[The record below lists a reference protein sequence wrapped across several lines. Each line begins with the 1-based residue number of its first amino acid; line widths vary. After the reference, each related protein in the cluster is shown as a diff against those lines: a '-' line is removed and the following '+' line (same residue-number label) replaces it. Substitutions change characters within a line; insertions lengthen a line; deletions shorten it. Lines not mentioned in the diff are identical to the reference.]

1 MERQGMTVTKEKEL
15 KKPEKKETIWTSEER
30 QKSKEKYGCEVLVEN
45 GSIEDVS
52 ITEAPSDSYII
63 RYSYKD
69 KECFDL
75 TRGSR
80 VTLFDMYW
88 DKFKDGIKSIDYGR
102 GTIKPNLW
110 RYQSPAT
117 KKKKRK

>member
-1 MERQGMTVTKEKEL
+1 MTVTKEKEL

-88 DKFKDGIKSIDYGR
+88 DKFKGGIHSIAYGM

-110 RYQSPAT
+110 GYQSPTT
-117 KKKKRK
+117 KKKKRKG

>member
-1 MERQGMTVTKEKEL
+1 MTVAQEKEL
-15 KKPEKKETIWTSEER
+15 KKPEKKEPIWTTEER
-30 QKSKEKYGCEVLVEN
+30 QTSKEKYGCEVLIED

-52 ITEAPSDSYII
+52 ITNAPSDSYII

-69 KECFDL
+69 KERFDL

-88 DKFKDGIKSIDYGR
+88 DKFKGGIKSIEYGR

-110 RYQSPAT
+110 GYQSPST